1 MFIDRATIEVA
12 AGNGGDGTVSF
23 RAEKYV
29 PFGGPDG
36 GDGGKGGDVVLLADQ
51 RLVTLQDFRYR
62 RSYQAEHGE
71 RGGRK
76 KMAGKAGAD
85 LVIRVPVGCLVRDAA
100 DGRLLVDMTVDGQS
114 QIVALGGRGG
124 RGNVHFANAVR
135 QAPNFARPGRP
146 GEELT
151 LELELKLLADVGLVG
166 FPNVG
171 KSTLLSVITEARPKI
186 ANYPF
191 TTLAP
196 GLGIISCGGRAGRP
210 LDERQ
215 IVVADIPGLI
225 EGAAEGVGLGHD
237 FLRHIERTRLLL
249 HVVDVSGSE
258 GRDPVSDYEQI
269 RSELQSYDAALA
281 ARPELIVANKIDLA
295 SPEQVEAFAAAMR
308 ERGHE
313 KIYPISAPIHE
324 GVPELVAAVV
334 RKVNELPPT
343 VLAAAAPAEHRTYTY
358 SIEAVEVTL
367 EGGIYVVSGGGVE
380 ELMASINLDDS
391 ESLHYFQ
398 RQLRRRGVIDAL
410 EDAGIVEGETVRI
423 DDVEFDYIP

>member
-12 AGNGGDGTVSF
+12 AGKGGDGAVSF

-29 PFGGPDG
+29 PYGGPDG
-36 GDGGKGGDVVLLADQ
+36 GDGGKGGDVILLADQ

-71 RGGRK
+71 RGGKK
-76 KMAGKAGAD
+76 KMAGKAGSD
-85 LVIRVPVGCLVRDAA
+85 LVIRVPVGCLVHDAA
-100 DGRLLVDMTVDGQS
+100 DGRLIADMTVDGQS

-135 QAPNFARPGRP
+135 RAPNFARPGRP

-171 KSTLLSVITEARPKI
+171 KSTLLAVITEARPKI

-191 TTLAP
+191 TTLTP
-196 GLGIISCGGRAGRP
+196 GLGILSYGGRAGRP

-215 IVVADIPGLI
+215 IVLADIPGLI
-225 EGAAEGVGLGHD
+225 EGAAQGVGLGHD

-258 GRDPVSDYEQI
+258 GRDPVADYEQI
-269 RSELQSYDAALA
+269 RRELESYDAALA
-281 ARPELIVANKIDLA
+281 ERPELVVANKIDLA
-295 SPEQVEAFAAAMR
+295 TPEQVAAFAAAMK

-313 KIYPISAPIHE
+313 TIYPISAPIHE

-334 RKVNELPPT
+334 RTVNQLPPT
-343 VLAAAAPAEHRTYTY
+343 VLTAQEPEEHRIYRYTE
-358 SIEAVEVTL
+358 EALEVTL
-367 EGGIYVVSGGGVE
+367 EDGVFVVRGGGVE
-380 ELMASINLDDS
+380 ELMGQINFSDS